1 MNNTISILN
10 IDCDPDVSLICDRY
24 RIIDNTVDFV
34 VYNRFDSLDSFINSN
49 NNKIAIIR
57 LWMIDQYPIEQLIKS
72 VLPHCSY
79 VILFL
84 PEGTEC
90 ILDIVKQLYC
100 PRLILFFCGFCDTQL
115 KTTPY
120 MEWFYRTLHQPNI
133 DNLSL
138 LTPFDVKPKYFDIL
152 LGHKNPARTTVFDHI
167 INSGY
172 ADINVLTYMNIAS
185 NAMNIFERDETSFI
199 MPDDGIT
206 PIVNN
211 YTTTDQVLYKG
222 HHLHLSTIIPISIYN
237 QTAYS
242 FVVETQ
248 VISDGVCFMTE
259 KIVKPILAKRLFL
272 VVAVTNYLQNL
283 RKLGFQ
289 TFDGII
295 DETYDTEENSS
306 IRINMILEQLEYLI
320 SQPQHEILEKIKPIV
335 EHNQR
340 HMLNF
345 TRERGLVG
353 ISTYIQ
359 KTINRQ

>member
-1 MNNTISILN
+1 MKNTLYILN
-10 IDCDPDVSLICDRY
+10 IDSHLEVSLICDSY
-24 RIIDNTVDFV
+24 CQIDNNIDYVI
-34 VYNRFDSLDSFINSN
+34 YNGINSLDSFINSN

-57 LWMIDQYPIEQLIKS
+57 LWMIDQYPIEQLINR

-84 PEGTEC
+84 PEGSE
-90 ILDIVKQLYC
+90 DIIAIIKQIYC
-100 PRLILFFCGFCDTQL
+100 PKLILFFCGFCDTQL

-152 LGHKNPARTTVFDHI
+152 LGRKTSTRTAVFDYVTNNNYTDKNI
-167 INSGY
+167 
-172 ADINVLTYMNIAS
+172 LTYMHTFDGV
-185 NAMNIFERDETSFI
+185 MDIFDRDTTSFI
-199 MPDDGIT
+199 LPEGATQIAYT
-206 PIVNN
+206 YKSSVN
-211 YTTTDQVLYKG
+211 VLYNG
-222 HHLHLSTIIPISIYN
+222 FQVHLCCIIPISIYN

-242 FVVETQ
+242 FVVETKRRG
-248 VISDGVCFMTE
+248 VDVCFMTE
-259 KIVKPILAKRLFL
+259 KIAKPILAKRLF
-272 VVAVTNYLQNL
+272 VVFSIPNYLQNL

-289 TFDGII
+289 TFDGIV
-295 DETYDTEENSS
+295 DESYDIEDDSD
-306 IRINMILEQLEYLI
+306 IRLNMVLEQLEYLM

-335 EHNQR
+335 EHNQQ

-345 TRERGLVG
+345 TREHGLVG

-359 KTINRQ
+359 KTINCQ